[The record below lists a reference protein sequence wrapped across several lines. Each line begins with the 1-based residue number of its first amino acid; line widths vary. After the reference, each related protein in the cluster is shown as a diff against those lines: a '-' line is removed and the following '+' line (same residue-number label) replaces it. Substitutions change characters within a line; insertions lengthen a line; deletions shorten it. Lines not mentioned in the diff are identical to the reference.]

1 MVPLFKLAIRKMEGD
16 NNVYEYL
23 KDRLRRHCES
33 LQGIL
38 MNIRKQYCIKRG
50 SNMEAQEEP
59 SKNTVTYRGWNQ
71 ALELLFS

>member
-1 MVPLFKLAIRKMEGD
+1 MNK
-16 NNVYEYL
+16 
-23 KDRLRRHCES
+23 S